1 MGQTTFRYTEADLIA
16 ANHAFQ
22 RTQLRSRKALF
33 FATFMIIWCAGTG
46 AVMAMLDRK
55 TIWPSALGGFVIGL
69 AVLALIL
76 LGNRLYA
83 VRYAR
88 RNFAQQRNLAD
99 EYRIAWDDQGF
110 ESVAERGSFRQD
122 WAEFHRWLE
131 DDRLFMLFLS
141 ERLYIG
147 IPKRA
152 LPPDQ
157 LISLRGHLERAGPPK
172 L

>member
-1 MGQTTFRYTEADLIA
+1 MEQAVFRYTEADLIA

-22 RTQLRSRKALF
+22 QTQLRSRKALF
-33 FATFMIIWCAGTG
+33 FATFLIVWCVGTG
-46 AVMAMLDRK
+46 TVMAMLDRK

-76 LGNRLYA
+76 LANRLYA

-99 EYRIAWDDQGF
+99 EYRIAWDDRGF
-110 ESVAERGSFRQD
+110 ESMSERGSIKQG
-122 WAEFHRWLE
+122 WPEFHRWLE
-131 DDRLFMLFLS
+131 NDALFMLFLS
-141 ERLYIG
+141 ERLYVG

-152 LPPDQ
+152 LSPEQ
-157 LISLRGHLERAGPPK
+157 SVSLRGHLERAGPPK